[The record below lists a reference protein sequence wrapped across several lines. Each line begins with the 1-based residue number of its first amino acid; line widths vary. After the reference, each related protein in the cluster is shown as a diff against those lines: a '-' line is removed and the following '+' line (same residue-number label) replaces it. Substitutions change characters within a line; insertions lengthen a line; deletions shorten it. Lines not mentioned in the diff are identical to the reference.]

1 MKYTLTLAAIAAFAA
16 AQTITDL
23 PSCSLQCVA
32 SGVTGV
38 GCELTDFECSCKKA
52 DELTPKVTPC
62 VQQACPD
69 AADQQKVISTLE
81 GICASA
87 GFPITVPEPEASST
101 AVESSEAP
109 SVETSIPTPSATDI
123 VITSPTGYPTGLPT
137 ETPEESCAVTT
148 VTVTEI
154 MTKPTAPGVSPP
166 PYPTGSA
173 KPSVPAPS
181 GTGAYTTSPPLF
193 TGAAAAV
200 RVPAGIAGVLGLAAF
215 VF

>member
-1 MKYTLTLAAIAAFAA
+1 MQRISRRLSARWRAFAPALDSQLPFLSRKRA
-16 AQTITDL
+16 AL
-23 PSCSLQCVA
+23 PWKAVRRRLLRLPVSLSTSLHDRSAQSIA
-32 SGVTGV
+32 V
-38 GCELTDFECSCKKA
+38 G
-52 DELTPKVTPC
+52 PN
-62 VQQACPD
+62 
-69 AADQQKVISTLE
+69 
-81 GICASA
+81 
-87 GFPITVPEPEASST
+87 TVL
-101 AVESSEAP
+101 V
-109 SVETSIPTPSATDI
+109 PTPSATDI